1 MLACESQDVGVVR
14 PPMAGRT
21 IVITKDVGIFDETG
35 VNTCGHA
42 TKPGKQSLHHT
53 GRNLLVL
60 AAAFT
65 LSFTFTYTNAQGP

>member
-1 MLACESQDVGVVR
+1 
-14 PPMAGRT
+14 MAGRT

-35 VNTCGHA
+35 VNTRGHGQ
-42 TKPGKQSLHHT
+42 PGKQSLHHT

>member
-1 MLACESQDVGVVR
+1 
-14 PPMAGRT
+14 MAGRT

-35 VNTCGHA
+35 VNTRGRQP
-42 TKPGKQSLHHT
+42 TVFPLRKKRSNILDHT

>member
-1 MLACESQDVGVVR
+1 
-14 PPMAGRT
+14 MAGRT

-35 VNTCGHA
+35 VTRTRTHNLEHKQLLLLK
-42 TKPGKQSLHHT
+42 KPGKHQT

>member
-1 MLACESQDVGVVR
+1 
-14 PPMAGRT
+14 MAGRT
-21 IVITKDVGIFDETG
+21 IVITKDAGIFDETG
-35 VNTCGHA
+35 VTRTRTNTRA
-42 TKPGKQSLHHT
+42 RLLLLDKPGKHQT